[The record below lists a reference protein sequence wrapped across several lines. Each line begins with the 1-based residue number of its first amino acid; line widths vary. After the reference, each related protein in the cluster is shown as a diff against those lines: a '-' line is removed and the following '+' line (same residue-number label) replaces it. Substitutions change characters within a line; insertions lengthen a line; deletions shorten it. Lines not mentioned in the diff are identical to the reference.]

1 MSSNKKTEYTYK
13 QIPIE
18 LIKTNKDSLE
28 ITDEALKLLFS
39 LKNEKLFIITING
52 MSQSGKTALANN
64 LIAKDKGFDA
74 KKSTKGIWIWGT
86 PINIKDN
93 IKLLIIDC
101 EGIKDNKINN
111 FALLS
116 ILFSTHFIYNTKGD
130 LNDTIINKYISN
142 MNIKDLITFN
152 NNNKHN
158 IPEIIFVNDL
168 LKEEEIKNKIENNKS
183 YINSDIKCFYKNQ
196 KYLQAK
202 NIKEIINSINT
213 SNNNFL
219 DGDIFF
225 GLIQNYINE
234 INHNEKIDIDSALE
248 NILLCKANNIKENI
262 FEEYKNELYKKIE
275 YPMAFS
281 GVYKIFNEIQNNYI
295 NSLSQ
300 KTADLVKPIDLGEYI
315 NQLNNYMEKE
325 INYIMNKNNE
335 YYENYFLLQFQDF
348 EKNLNS
354 GQNLEKI
361 ENFHKFISDYCGKF
375 ENCLQKFF
383 NLFYNTDNS
392 NKFFVNILMKLYE
405 DFIVKKFIKISE
417 DINKKY
423 DEEIYKY
430 KDEISSLKSNIDK
443 LNEQINIANSSV
455 EEKNKEK
462 SAINKNFFELESKFD
477 KFNREQK
484 IKMKEYE
491 NNINIEVQK
500 YKKMENYYLT
510 QLKEKEKLINNLEN
524 KIEKIN
530 QDMQTLN
537 KENTIKINEF
547 NRENNRLLNEIERIK
562 DIKNRNKSD
571 FLGGD
576 KNVNIP
582 SLLKNVHK
590 SFIDFKE
597 SVDKLIKEN
606 DSIQKNKYLEITRQ
620 EIDNKL
626 NNVLNDVKNFC
637 NLQIKNVSD
646 NYEKIIKKIKNE
658 SEELNFEV
666 SKKNF
671 ALNEQMLL
679 KETYEKK
686 FNESNKSIQDLKSM
700 VQDKENVIQTQ
711 NKAFKVYEERINDSE
726 MKMAENI
733 INLKMKEDEFESLF
747 MVFENI
753 VSKRKDKFEHDL
765 KLISPEAQRYLKTLV
780 KQYKL
785 FK

>member
-1 MSSNKKTEYTYK
+1 MSNNKSENIFK
-13 QIPIE
+13 QISIE

-28 ITDEALKLLFS
+28 ITDEALNLLFS
-39 LKNEKLFIITING
+39 LKNEKLFILTING
-52 MSQSGKTALANN
+52 MSQSGKTDLANN
-64 LIAKDKGFDA
+64 LISNDKGFDS
-74 KKSTKGIWIWGT
+74 KKSTKGIWLWGT

-101 EGIKDNKINN
+101 EGINDNKINT
-111 FALLS
+111 FELLS
-116 ILFSTHFIYNTKGD
+116 ILFSTHFIYNTKGE
-130 LNDTIINKYISN
+130 LNDNIINKYVSN

-152 NNNKHN
+152 INNKYN
-158 IPEIIFVNDL
+158 LPEIIFVNDL
-168 LKEEEIKNKIENNKS
+168 LKEDEIKNKIENNKS

-202 NIKEIINSINT
+202 NIKEIINNIST
-213 SNNNFL
+213 DNNFL
-219 DGDIFF
+219 DGEIFF
-225 GLIQNYINE
+225 GLIQNYINY
-234 INHNEKIDIDSALE
+234 INHNEKIDINSALE
-248 NILLCKANNIKENI
+248 NILLYKANNIKDNI
-262 FEEYKNELYKKIE
+262 FEEYKTELYKKIE
-275 YPMAFS
+275 YPMTFS
-281 GVYKIFNEIQNNYI
+281 GVYKIFNEIQTNYI

-300 KTADLVKPIDLGEYI
+300 KTNNLVKPENLGEYI

-335 YYENYFLLQFQDF
+335 YYENYFLLQFKDF

-354 GQNLEKI
+354 DENLAKI
-361 ENFHKFISDYCGKF
+361 ENFHKFVSDYCGKF
-375 ENCLQKFF
+375 DNCLQKFF
-383 NLFYNTDNS
+383 YLFLNNDNS

-455 EEKNKEK
+455 EEKNREK

-477 KFNREQK
+477 KFNQEKK

-491 NNINIEVQK
+491 NNINIEIQK
-500 YKKMENYYLT
+500 YKKMENYYVT

-530 QDMQTLN
+530 QDMQTVN
-537 KENTIKINEF
+537 KENIIKINEF

-562 DIKNRNKSD
+562 DIKNRGKSD

-576 KNVNIP
+576 KNANIP
-582 SLLKNVHK
+582 SLLKNVNK

-620 EIDNKL
+620 EIENKL

-686 FNESNKSIQDLKSM
+686 FNESNKSIENLKSM
-700 VQDKENVIQTQ
+700 VQDKDNLITTQ

-733 INLKMKEDEFESLF
+733 INLKMKEDEFETLF
-747 MVFENI
+747 MVFEDI
-753 VSKRKDKFEHDL
+753 VGKKKDRFEHDL
-765 KLISPEAQRYLKTLV
+765 KLISSEAQKYLKTLV

>member
-1 MSSNKKTEYTYK
+1 MSNNKSENIFK
-13 QIPIE
+13 QISIE

-28 ITDEALKLLFS
+28 ITDEALNLLFS
-39 LKNEKLFIITING
+39 LKNEKLFILTING
-52 MSQSGKTALANN
+52 MSQSGKTDLANN
-64 LIAKDKGFDA
+64 LISNDKGFDS
-74 KKSTKGIWIWGT
+74 KKSTKGIWLWGT

-101 EGIKDNKINN
+101 EGINDNKINT
-111 FALLS
+111 FELLS
-116 ILFSTHFIYNTKGD
+116 ILFSTHFIYNTKGE
-130 LNDTIINKYISN
+130 LNDNIINKYVSN

-152 NNNKHN
+152 INNKYN
-158 IPEIIFVNDL
+158 LPEIIFVNDL
-168 LKEEEIKNKIENNKS
+168 LKEDEIKNKIENNKS

-202 NIKEIINSINT
+202 NIKEIINNIST
-213 SNNNFL
+213 DNNFL
-219 DGDIFF
+219 DGEIFF
-225 GLIQNYINE
+225 GLIQNYINY
-234 INHNEKIDIDSALE
+234 INHNEKIDINSALE
-248 NILLCKANNIKENI
+248 NILLYKANNIKDNI
-262 FEEYKNELYKKIE
+262 FEEYKTELYKKIE
-275 YPMAFS
+275 YPMTFS
-281 GVYKIFNEIQNNYI
+281 GVYKIFNEIQTNYI

-300 KTADLVKPIDLGEYI
+300 KTNNLVKPENLGEYI

-335 YYENYFLLQFQDF
+335 YYENYFLLQFKDF

-354 GQNLEKI
+354 DENLAKI
-361 ENFHKFISDYCGKF
+361 ENFHKFVSDYCGKF
-375 ENCLQKFF
+375 DNCLQKFF
-383 NLFYNTDNS
+383 YLFLNNDNS

-430 KDEISSLKSNIDK
+430 QEEINSLKSNIDK

-455 EEKNKEK
+455 EEKNREK

-484 IKMKEYE
+484 LKIKEYE
-491 NNINIEVQK
+491 NNINIEIQK
-500 YKKMENYYLT
+500 YKKMENYYVT

-530 QDMQTLN
+530 QDMQTVN
-537 KENTIKINEF
+537 KENIIKINEF

-562 DIKNRNKSD
+562 DIKNRGKSD

-576 KNVNIP
+576 KNANIP
-582 SLLKNVHK
+582 SLLKNVNK

-620 EIDNKL
+620 EIENKL

-686 FNESNKSIQDLKSM
+686 FNESNKSIENLKSM
-700 VQDKENVIQTQ
+700 VQDKDNLITTQ

-733 INLKMKEDEFESLF
+733 INLKMKEDEFETLF
-747 MVFENI
+747 MVFEDI
-753 VSKRKDKFEHDL
+753 VGKKKDRFEHDL
-765 KLISPEAQRYLKTLV
+765 KLISSEAQKYLKTLV